1 MEVSRKTDYALR
13 ILSILVKNPDKV
25 ISVRDAAQASD
36 VPYSFAR
43 VIQHDLVFSHIVSS
57 MRGAQ
62 GGMSLAVDPKE
73 ITLLDVVEAIQGPIL
88 IAGCE
93 SAGPDNTPCPRKA
106 ICSFNPVWCNAEKI
120 LRSYFAS
127 VTLSQ
132 IVEEGLVPELSG
144 SFRLVKSEKSLRA
157 DKLKKQV
164 TDTLGNAHTQTA
176 GQCE

>member
-43 VIQHDLVFSHIVSS
+43 VIQHDLVCSHIVSS
-57 MRGAQ
+57 TRGAQ

-93 SAGPDNTPCPRKA
+93 SAGPDNMPCPRKA
-106 ICSFNPVWCNAEKI
+106 SCSFNPVWCNAEKI

-132 IVEEGLVPELSG
+132 IVEELSG
-144 SFRLVKSEKSLRA
+144 SFRVVKSEKSLRA
-157 DKLKKQV
+157 DKLQKQV

>member
-25 ISVRDAAQASD
+25 ISVRDAAGKRCSLLICTR
-36 VPYSFAR
+36 YSTRSCPFTYR
-43 VIQHDLVFSHIVSS
+43 LVYA
-57 MRGAQ
+57 GAQ
-62 GGMSLAVDPKE
+62 GGMSLAVNPKQ

-106 ICSFNPVWCNAEKI
+106 SCSFNPVWCNAEKI

-144 SFRLVKSEKSLRA
+144 SFRVVKSEKSLRP
-157 DKLKKQV
+157 DKLKK
-164 TDTLGNAHTQTA
+164 TSD
-176 GQCE
+176 

>member
-13 ILSILVKNPDKV
+13 ILSMLVKNPDKV

-43 VIQHDLVFSHIVSS
+43 VIQHDLVCSHIVSS
-57 MRGAQ
+57 TRGAQ

-93 SAGPDNTPCPRKA
+93 SAGPDNTPCPRKVS
-106 ICSFNPVWCNAEKI
+106 CSFNPVWCNAEKI
-120 LRSYFAS
+120 LRLYFAS

-144 SFRLVKSEKSLRA
+144 SFRLIKSEKSLCT
-157 DKLKKQV
+157 DKFQKQV
-164 TDTLGNAHTQTA
+164 ADTLGNAHTQTA